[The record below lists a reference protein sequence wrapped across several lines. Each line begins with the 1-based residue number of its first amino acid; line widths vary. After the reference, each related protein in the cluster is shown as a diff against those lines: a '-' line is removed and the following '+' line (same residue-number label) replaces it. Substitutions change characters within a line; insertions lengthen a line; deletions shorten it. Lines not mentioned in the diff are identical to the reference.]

1 MCCPPSSLKRVH
13 YFHGQLLGVEDLQ
26 AEQEYFRE
34 RLRRHNRCFHG
45 WGVVCGL
52 ELSVTGSRVVI
63 APGLALDCRGN
74 EVVLPELLPVDLP
87 TSASA
92 GVAQYVVLS
101 HGEDFSDPAPGD
113 QEPEGALRYSR
124 VLESYRHELLAE
136 EPGARVDV
144 LGGAVDAD
152 LFYPSSRASPD
163 QRHLVFV
170 GRLVTEKGIWILL
183 EAFQRQ
189 TTADLLVIVG
199 EGPLFAPLR
208 KVISEQGLEQRVS
221 LVGYVPPDHLREI
234 LIECSLMIV
243 PSIWQEPLGLVVLEG
258 LACGVPVVASAVG
271 GIPEMIDQGRN
282 GLLVPA
288 SDSGALAAAIDGI
301 LGNPELYGRMRKAAR
316 GTRVKTYIELAET
329 LVNTA

>member
-1 MCCPPSSLKRVH
+1 
-13 YFHGQLLGVEDLQ
+13 
-26 AEQEYFRE
+26 
-34 RLRRHNRCFHG
+34 
-45 WGVVCGL
+45 
-52 ELSVTGSRVVI
+52 
-63 APGLALDCRGN
+63 
-74 EVVLPELLPVDLP
+74 
-87 TSASA
+87 
-92 GVAQYVVLS
+92 
-101 HGEDFSDPAPGD
+101 
-113 QEPEGALRYSR
+113 
-124 VLESYRHELLAE
+124 
-136 EPGARVDV
+136 
-144 LGGAVDAD
+144 VDAD